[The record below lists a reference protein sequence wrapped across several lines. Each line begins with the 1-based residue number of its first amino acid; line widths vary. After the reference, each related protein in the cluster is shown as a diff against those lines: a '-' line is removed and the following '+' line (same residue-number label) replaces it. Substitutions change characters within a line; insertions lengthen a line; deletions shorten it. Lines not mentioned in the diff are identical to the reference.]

1 MAVIDP
7 GPEVEPHLRALL
19 MALEGAEGVSVLV
32 THWHEDHAGGAAR
45 LARELGGLPVLG
57 PGGEGPASLDDGATV
72 MTDHGALVAVSTPG
86 HARNHVVFHW
96 PESQAVFAG
105 DLVLGSGDTT
115 WVGEYAGC
123 VADYLESLE
132 RVRALRP
139 QTIYPSHGPSIAAVA
154 PVLDRYRDHRESRI
168 AQVREALDRSPAAG
182 IDELVAD
189 IYGDVP
195 DELSGAARRSVE
207 VVMYHLDR
215 PHAP

>member
-1 MAVIDP
+1 M
-7 GPEVEPHLRALL
+7 
-19 MALEGAEGVSVLV
+19 
-32 THWHEDHAGGAAR
+32 
-45 LARELGGLPVLG
+45 
-57 PGGEGPASLDDGATV
+57 
-72 MTDHGALVAVSTPG
+72 
-86 HARNHVVFHW
+86 
-96 PESQAVFAG
+96 
-105 DLVLGSGDTT
+105 
-115 WVGEYAGC
+115 
-123 VADYLESLE
+123 
-132 RVRALRP
+132 
-139 QTIYPSHGPSIAAVA
+139 A